1 MFDLEKEIKKWKKSL
16 HKHEVFEDGLIADIE
31 LHLRD
36 TYAAQ
41 RESGLTEEEA
51 FNKAVNQIGTAES
64 IAAEYQKNKMVRLNR
79 RSPFRAKRFM
89 PPVAWNYVKA
99 ALRMIHRHKGY
110 SFINIFGL
118 ALGMACCIVIASYL
132 RFELSFDS
140 FHENKDRI
148 FRLVEKQSFKGQEE
162 KNLAQSTSWMGETL
176 VEYPEVS
183 KAVNFINMGN
193 IWTKYRN
200 EIYEIPQA
208 ILADPDVFNVFSFK
222 LLKGDPET
230 ALMDPNT
237 VVITEDTARRIFKDE
252 NPVGKILLG
261 LDSKQYTVTGVAE
274 NVPKNSHIQF
284 DMLVSIT
291 EMRNQPVDW
300 DNYNHTS
307 PTYVLLRQ
315 NADPETLENKLP
327 AHTRKYFKF
336 NAEYVS
342 LFLQALKDI
351 HLRSK
356 HIMWEINWK
365 KGDIMYVFFFSVI
378 MVFILVIACINF
390 INLSTARALT
400 RAREVGVRKVI
411 GAHRSQL
418 IRQFIGESVLFSL
431 AAFFL
436 ALVSIQTVKPVLEKI
451 LVSGMLSFSLD
462 NMIFVGGIFCVLIGS
477 GILSGIYPAFVLS
490 SFRPVVVLKSSFS
503 QGKKSAGIRKV
514 LVTGQ
519 FAVSIIMIF
528 CTTVVFRQFEFMKNK
543 DTGFDKDCV
552 VTLPMTDEMRQHF
565 DTIKEDLLKNPG
577 IKDIAASTRPLGT
590 PLWRN
595 QIFFEGKNPEE
606 QWISPY
612 MTVDTD
618 FLSFYGIE
626 LLEGRDFSP
635 KYADDRNQRSY
646 IINETLAKQIGW
658 EDPVGEKFKIGD
670 LEWGKVIGVMKDF
683 NFRSLHHKIE
693 PLALYLYQPWLLN
706 MSVRI
711 GNESM
716 SQTIEYMEN
725 ELQPY
730 RGEKP
735 FLYSF
740 LDEDYAQLYKNE
752 EKTIRIFGIFS
763 FLAVVISCL
772 GLLALTSFTAEQKT
786 KEIGI
791 RKILGSSVAN
801 IMVMLSWK
809 FIKWVILANIIALPA
824 ALYVMNRWIQ
834 NFAYRINIGIMTF
847 LLASGTALFLAL
859 AAIFFKVFWAASAN
873 PIDSIRYE

>member
-1 MFDLEKEIKKWKKSL
+1 MFDLEKEIKTWKKSL
-16 HKHEVFEDGLIADIE
+16 YKHEVFEDGYIADIE

-36 TYAAQ
+36 AYQAQ
-41 RESGLTEEEA
+41 RESGLTDEEA
-51 FNKAVNQIGTAES
+51 FRQAINQLGTVES
-64 IAAEYQKNKMVRLNR
+64 MAAEYKKNRMVMLNR
-79 RSPFRAKRFM
+79 RSPFRAARFM
-89 PPVAWNYVKA
+89 PAMAWNYMKA
-99 ALRMIHRHKGY
+99 ALRMIRRHKVY
-110 SFINIFGL
+110 SFINITGL

-140 FHENKDRI
+140 FHENRDRI

-176 VEYPEVS
+176 VQYPEVS

-193 IWTKYRN
+193 IWTKYGD
-200 EIYEIPQA
+200 EIFEIPQA
-208 ILADPDVFNVFSFK
+208 LLADPDVFNVFSFK

-230 ALMDPNT
+230 ALLDPNT
-237 VVITEDTARRIFKDE
+237 VVITEDTARRIFKEE
-252 NPVGKILLG
+252 NPVGKTLLS

-291 EMRNQPVDW
+291 EMRNQPVEW

-307 PTYVLLRQ
+307 PTYVLIKQ
-315 NADPETLENKLP
+315 NTDPKTLENKLP

-336 NAEYVS
+336 NAEHVS
-342 LFLQALKDI
+342 LFLQPLKDI

-356 HIMWEINWK
+356 HIMWEINRM
-365 KGDIMYVFFFSVI
+365 KGDIMYVSFFSVI
-378 MVFILVIACINF
+378 MAFILVIACINF

-418 IRQFIGESVLFSL
+418 VRQFIGESLLFSL
-431 AAFFL
+431 AALFL
-436 ALVSIQTVKPVLEKI
+436 AVVIIQTVKPVLEKI
-451 LVSGMLSFSLD
+451 LVSGMLSFSLN
-462 NMIFVGGIFCVLIGS
+462 NMVFVAGIFCVLVGS

-503 QGKKSAGIRKV
+503 QGEKSAGIRKV
-514 LVTGQ
+514 LVMGQ
-519 FAVSIIMIF
+519 FAVSIILIF
-528 CTTVVFRQFEFMKNK
+528 CTTVVSGQFDFMRKK
-543 DTGFDKDCV
+543 DTGFDKAHV

-565 DTIKEDLLKNPG
+565 DTIKESLLKDPG
-577 IKDIAASTRPLGT
+577 IKDITASTRPLGT

-595 QIFFEGKNPEE
+595 QIFFEGMNPEE
-606 QWISPY
+606 QWITPY
-612 MTVDTD
+612 MTVDYD

-635 KYADDRNQRSY
+635 EYADDRNQRSY
-646 IINETLAKQIGW
+646 IINETLAQQIGW
-658 EDPVGEKFKIGD
+658 ENPIGEKFKIGG
-670 LEWGKVIGVMKDF
+670 LEWGQVIGVMKDF

-693 PLALYLYQPWLLN
+693 PMALYIYRPWLLHL
-706 MSVRI
+706 SVRI
-711 GNESM
+711 DTKNM
-716 SQTIEYMEN
+716 NQTLGYLEDV
-725 ELQPY
+725 LRPY

-740 LDEDYAQLYKNE
+740 LDEDYARLYENE
-752 EKTIRIFGIFS
+752 EKTRRIFGIFS
-763 FLAVVISCL
+763 LLAVVISCL
-772 GLLALTSFTAEQKT
+772 GLLALASFTAEQKT

-809 FIKWVILANIIALPA
+809 FTKWVILANIIALPA
-824 ALYVMNRWIQ
+824 AWYVMNRWLQ
-834 NFAYRINIGIMTF
+834 NFAYHIQVGIMTF

-859 AAIFFKVFWAASAN
+859 ATMFFRVFRAASAN
-873 PIDSIRYE
+873 PIDTIRCE